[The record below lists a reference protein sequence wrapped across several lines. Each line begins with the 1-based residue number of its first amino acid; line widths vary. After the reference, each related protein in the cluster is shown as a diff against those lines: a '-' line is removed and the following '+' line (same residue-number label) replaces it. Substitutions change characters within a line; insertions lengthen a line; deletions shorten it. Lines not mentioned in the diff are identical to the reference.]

1 MKIKHFI
8 VTYKNALLLEQ
19 CIRSILN
26 TDAGEHQREIFVI
39 NNHSQF
45 SLPDDLGSRVSVIHN
60 AARPDFSTGHLSRN
74 WNQSLILGFES
85 LTAPKADIV
94 ICSQNDSIFAP
105 NYLSQLIA
113 RHATFDIITQ
123 GIGDNAVSYTP
134 AGVRQ
139 VGLWDER
146 FCNIGY
152 QEADYFLRLA
162 KYLRGKASIND
173 VFHGRVLN
181 PIPDIIITQ
190 GETGF
195 KRGDPAHMAS
205 MAFHAHSRKMFL
217 RKWNLRD
224 PEKWSD
230 ISSVAEQIDSYV
242 LYPYFEKDVLT
253 LRQQRFAI

>member
-8 VTYKNALLLEQ
+8 VTYKNPPLLEQ
-19 CIRSILN
+19 CIRSILA

-45 SLPDDLGSRVSVIHN
+45 SLPGDLGNRVSVIHN
-60 AARPDFSTGHLSRN
+60 AARADFSTGHLSRN
-74 WNQSLILGFES
+74 WNQALILGFES
-85 LTAPKADIV
+85 LTAPKADLV
-94 ICSQNDSIFAP
+94 ICSQNDSIFTP

-113 RHATFDIITQ
+113 QHAAFDIITQ
-123 GIGDNAVSYTP
+123 GIGDNAVSYKP
-134 AGVRQ
+134 QGVRQ

-162 KYLRGKASIND
+162 KYLGNKASIND

-181 PIPDIIITQ
+181 PISQVLITQ

-195 KRGDPAHMAS
+195 NRRDPAHMAS
-205 MAFHAHSRKMFL
+205 MTFHAHSRKMFFK
-217 RKWNLRD
+217 KWNLPD
-224 PEKWSD
+224 PEKWGD
-230 ISSVAEQIDSYV
+230 ISGVTEQIDSYV

-253 LRQQRFAI
+253 LRQQKFAI